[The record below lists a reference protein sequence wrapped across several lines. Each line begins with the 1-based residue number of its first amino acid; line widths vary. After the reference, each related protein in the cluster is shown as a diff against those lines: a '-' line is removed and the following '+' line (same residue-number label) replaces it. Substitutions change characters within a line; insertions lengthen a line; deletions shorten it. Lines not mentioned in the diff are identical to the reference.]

1 MRLEILQN
9 LLNKQQKEFNVRF
22 LGESVPVL
30 FDRKGKLP
38 GQIAGRSP
46 HMQAVHVNCREEDVD
61 KYFGR
66 IVNVRITEAF
76 SKSLTGTI
84 EHTTV

>member
-1 MRLEILQN
+1 
-9 LLNKQQKEFNVRF
+9 
-22 LGESVPVL
+22 
-30 FDRKGKLP
+30 
-38 GQIAGRSP
+38 
-46 HMQAVHVNCREEDVD
+46 MQAVHVNCKEVEDVD

-66 IVNVRITEAF
+66 TVNVRITEAF